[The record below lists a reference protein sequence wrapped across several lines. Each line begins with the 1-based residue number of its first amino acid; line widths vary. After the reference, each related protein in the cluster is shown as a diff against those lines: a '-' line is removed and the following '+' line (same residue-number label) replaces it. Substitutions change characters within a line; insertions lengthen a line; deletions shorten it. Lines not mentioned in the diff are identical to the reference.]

1 MDKIS
6 ILVKKTS
13 LVYDKISNQH
23 LLDYNLSA
31 SQFKILMLLYHHGD
45 LRQIDIETILGMSN
59 PTVSG
64 LINKLEQQDLVKRV
78 SNPNDKRSKFIT
90 ITNLALSLKDDL
102 INLADT
108 IEQDITANLSIDEIE
123 QLKTILNKIIQGGIS
138 NE

>member
-1 MDKIS
+1 MEKIS

-13 LVYDKISNQH
+13 LVYDKISNQY
-23 LLDYNLSA
+23 LIDYNLSA

-64 LINKLEQQDLVKRV
+64 LINKLENQNLVKRI
-78 SNPNDKRSKFIT
+78 SNPNDKRSKLI
-90 ITNLALSLKDDL
+90 IPTNLALSLKEDL

-108 IEQDITANLSIDEIE
+108 IEQNITANLTNSEIE
-123 QLKTILNKIIQGGIS
+123 QLKIILNKMIQGG
-138 NE
+138 NKDE